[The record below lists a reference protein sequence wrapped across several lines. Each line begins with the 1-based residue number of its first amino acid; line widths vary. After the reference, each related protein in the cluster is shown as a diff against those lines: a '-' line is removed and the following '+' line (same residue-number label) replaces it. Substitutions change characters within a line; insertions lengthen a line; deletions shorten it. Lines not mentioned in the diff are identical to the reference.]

1 MSFSRISLSWK
12 SLENVNGAKVEKHD
26 FLNFIKIRKNN
37 VSEINYVED
46 SYIFFD
52 IQSKKVEKIE
62 GPAPFWL
69 RP

>member
-26 FLNFIKIRKNN
+26 FLNFIKIRKNH

-46 SYIFFD
+46 SYNFFD

>member
-1 MSFSRISLSWK
+1 MH
-12 SLENVNGAKVEKHD
+12 VKVEKHD
-26 FLNFIKIRKNN
+26 FLNFIKIQKNH
-37 VSEINYVED
+37 VSEINHVED